1 MEFCPHLSTRP
12 QIPFYPPCRFPPG
25 NEALTFGSKMFSRPL
40 ISVTSSHTWPQ
51 AAWLG
56 LSRLWPSNQTSG
68 PAPTWPL
75 PSHVA
80 AVADGEVGC
89 VPTWR
94 VALSGQLGETSL
106 WGGRPG
112 DQSLSLSSLLE
123 AQLSSLQRGTWV
135 WGSGSEHVVS
145 HNLTGKEWKSCG
157 GPLGQGNH
165 PGASPRP
172 SNNWSAY
179 ECWCVSPEVCV

>member
-1 MEFCPHLSTRP
+1 
-12 QIPFYPPCRFPPG
+12 
-25 NEALTFGSKMFSRPL
+25 MFSRPL

-56 LSRLWPSNQTSG
+56 QSRLWGQVTGHPVRLRRG
-68 PAPTWPL
+68 LCPVMWPQWL
-75 PSHVA
+75 MGRW
-80 AVADGEVGC
+80 AVSPPGG
-89 VPTWR
+89 W
-94 VALSGQLGETSL
+94 ALSGQLGETSL

-112 DQSLSLSSLLE
+112 DQSLSLSSFLE
-123 AQLSSLQRGTWV
+123 AQLSSLQRGTWA

-157 GPLGQGNH
+157 GPLGRGNH

-179 ECWCVSPEVCV
+179 ECWCVSPEVCVCMMGQLGMG

>member
-1 MEFCPHLSTRP
+1 M
-12 QIPFYPPCRFPPG
+12 
-25 NEALTFGSKMFSRPL
+25 TFGSKMFSRPL

-56 LSRLWPSNQTSG
+56 LSRLWPSNQTSS

-106 WGGRPG
+106 CGGRPG